1 MSECESGRLHVATG
15 SHGSSPRCSLFIY
28 CNLTRRYRVTDCI
41 PAHCAAVV
49 TSDTRHKF
57 RRDNEDL
64 EIRISGIPVRGVEID
79 SRTGCVHYR
88 SAIDI
93 VAIKFN
99 CCQTYYSCF
108 YCHQA
113 ETGHPAQTW
122 SHSEFEEKAILCGA
136 CGTELTIR
144 QYLECRAICPMCGA
158 AFNPRCEL
166 HYPLYFEP

>member
-1 MSECESGRLHVATG
+1 MCR
-15 SHGSSPRCSLFIY
+15 RSL
-28 CNLTRRYRVTDCI
+28 
-41 PAHCAAVV
+41 A
-49 TSDTRHKF
+49 SDSRHKF
-57 RRDNEDL
+57 CRDNDDL

-79 SRTGCVHYR
+79 SRTGCFHYR

-93 VAIKFN
+93 VAIKFK

-108 YCHQA
+108 YCHQE
-113 ETGHPAQTW
+113 ETSHRAQTW
-122 SHSEFEEKAILCGA
+122 SRSEFEKKAILCGA
-136 CGTELTIR
+136 CGTELTIC